1 MVHRRSSRALFR
13 VVTIVALAWFGP
25 VLAGDHDKDGGRK
38 HQDTKWVA
46 TWTTAPQNS
55 WKGFNGDALVNFA
68 FPFTPA
74 TATTPASAPPVARNQ
89 TLRMIVKPDL
99 WGDTFRVRLTNT
111 WGSNP
116 LTFGRVT
123 IGLQSFSGAT
133 VAGTNVE
140 VKFHGRSF
148 VTVPAG
154 QEMWSDPVKVSWG
167 TSLSDESVP
176 KRLEGRNLAISMY
189 IPGVEG
195 TLSYHNTAL
204 VESFLGAPNSGDHT
218 MDDDDEAY
226 PYETSSWFLVDAVD
240 VIGFSDT
247 RVMVGAG
254 SSSVDGS
261 ITTPGNNDRFLN
273 WMSRLLHMA
282 YGNHVSVVNEGIGG
296 DTAAIPSEPG
306 QTRPLPQVLPERFDR
321 DILGVSGVSDV
332 LFYAGTNDFGDHI
345 PPEQSIASLKSMVD
359 KLHTHQINAIG
370 STLISNVHQAGTTD
384 ATYTA
389 HNQIND
395 YIMTSGDFDST
406 ADFYTATANPNDTV
420 DGFPVLYPNY
430 RTHSDPNGT
439 PDYLHLGRAGAMAEA
454 DTLDLGF
461 FAPPNAPAVRHA
473 HR

>member
-1 MVHRRSSRALFR
+1 MLHRQSSRTPVR
-13 VVTIVALAWFGP
+13 IGVAVL
-25 VLAGDHDKDGGRK
+25 VLASFAARAGEREGDDGQK
-38 HQDTKWVA
+38 HQRTKWIA
-46 TWTTAPQNS
+46 TWTASPQNF

-111 WGSNP
+111 YGASP

-133 VAGTNVE
+133 VVGTNTE
-140 VKFHGRSF
+140 VRFQGRSF
-148 VTVPAG
+148 VTVSPG
-154 QEMWSDPVKVSWG
+154 QETWSDPVRVSWG
-167 TSLSDESVP
+167 TQLRDEGVP
-176 KRLEGRNLAISMY
+176 ARLEGRNLAISMY

-195 TLSYHNTAL
+195 TLTYHNTAL

-218 MDDDDEAY
+218 TDDDDEAY

-240 VIGFSDT
+240 VIGFADT

-321 DILGVSGVSDV
+321 DILGVSGVTDV

-345 PPEQSIASLKSMVD
+345 PPAQSIASLKSMVD
-359 KLHTHQINAIG
+359 KLHAHEINAIG
-370 STLISNVHQAGTTD
+370 STLISNVHQAGTTN

-395 YIMTSGDFDST
+395 YILTSGDFDST
-406 ADFYTATANPNDTV
+406 ADFYGATANPAETV
-420 DGFPVLYPNY
+420 DGFPVLYPAY
-430 RTHSDPNGT
+430 RTHSDPVGT
-439 PDYLHLGRAGAMAEA
+439 PDYLHLGRAGAQAEA

-461 FAPPNAPAVRHA
+461 FAPPNAPAVRH
-473 HR
+473 HRR